1 MYHPTACQIPQS
13 PDFSTLNLTLT
24 RQTVA
29 LYLLKNSFSQKK
41 AVAFTFIAFCA
52 LLIILLVYFPRD
64 FVTILFDVIRRTL
77 HL

>member
-1 MYHPTACQIPQS
+1 MYPPTTCQIPQS

-29 LYLLKNSFSQKK
+29 HYLKNLFSQKK
-41 AVAFTFIAFCA
+41 AVACTFIAFCA